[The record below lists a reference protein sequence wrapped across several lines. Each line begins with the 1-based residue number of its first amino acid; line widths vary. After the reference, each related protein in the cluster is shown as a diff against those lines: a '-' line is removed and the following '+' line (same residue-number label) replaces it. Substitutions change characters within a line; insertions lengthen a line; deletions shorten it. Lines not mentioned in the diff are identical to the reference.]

1 MEKNN
6 TKISFELNDKQQE
19 RFDQWKSHIKAL
31 HGEYGQFTWKYISN
45 GIGPEI
51 SVYSHLVKIE
61 LVLTDVDS
69 W

>member
-19 RFDQWKSHIKAL
+19 KFDLWKSHIKAL
-31 HGEYGQFTWKYISN
+31 HGEYGKFTWKYTPN

-51 SVYSHLVKIE
+51 RVYSHLVKISID
-61 LVLTDVDS
+61 LTDVDS